1 MMATA
6 VIHWVDAIVALQA
19 LGEDYVLIT
28 LLGARGSTPRENGTK
43 MVVSKDANFGTIGG
57 GHLEFKA
64 TCMAADLL
72 NDEQEQQKI
81 EYFPLGPSLGQ
92 CCGGSTTVL
101 FESFKGTDFN
111 IALFGAGHVGL
122 ALADILKQLPCKLH
136 WIDNREDT
144 HPSPLPNHVTPIVSE
159 QPADEVADMLPG
171 SYYLIMT
178 HNHQLDY
185 EILETV
191 LNRGDAAYVGL
202 IGSDTK
208 WRRFKMRMDH
218 RGYQPE
224 FYRQVHCPIGLAE
237 VPGKRPIEVAV
248 SIAGELIGLNNAAEQ
263 TKTKQ
268 RGVSRAQAKEA
279 IRELSSSDE

>member
-1 MMATA
+1 
-6 VIHWVDAIVALQA
+6 
-19 LGEDYVLIT
+19 
-28 LLGARGSTPRENGTK
+28 
-43 MVVSKDANFGTIGG
+43 
-57 GHLEFKA
+57 
-64 TCMAADLL
+64 
-72 NDEQEQQKI
+72 
-81 EYFPLGPSLGQ
+81 
-92 CCGGSTTVL
+92 
-101 FESFKGTDFN
+101 
-111 IALFGAGHVGL
+111 
-122 ALADILKQLPCKLH
+122 
-136 WIDNREDT
+136 
-144 HPSPLPNHVTPIVSE
+144 VSE